1 MKASWKNLS
10 ILWIVK
16 GNSMR
21 KRRMMDQIN
30 VVPYIDVMLV
40 LLVIFMVTAPMTNPG
55 VVELPKVGQA
65 LKQKV
70 DPIVISVKKNS
81 KIEVNGKSYKKDA
94 LLVFLK
100 QKLEKNS
107 DQTIVI
113 AADEKVKYGSV
124 ISIMDLLKQNEFNKV
139 GLLLKPE

>member
-1 MKASWKNLS
+1 MKALWRSLS
-10 ILWIVK
+10 ILWIEK
-16 GNSMR
+16 DNHMR
-21 KRRMMDQIN
+21 KRRMMNQIN

-55 VVELPKVGQA
+55 VVELPKVGQS

-70 DPIVISVKKNS
+70 NPIVISLKKNS
-81 KIEVNGKSYKKDA
+81 KIEVSGKTYKKDT

-100 QKLEKNS
+100 KKLEKNV
-107 DQTIVI
+107 DQSIVI

-124 ISIMDLLKQNEFNKV
+124 IAIMDLLKQNEFNKV